1 MDGAS
6 ECQLLMPTLNTETTH
21 MRYIKHFSGG
31 RAGRMRLTGLT
42 VLATA
47 LACNSEKF
55 LQVTDPDVAKPG
67 DLQGA
72 VALPTLRAGAIGN
85 FGVAYNSGVADVEQV
100 HLSALLSD
108 EFINTETFPTRIE
121 IDQRAISTTN
131 TSLSNTGQGGT
142 FFDLTRARASS
153 ELAIN
158 TYKASAKT
166 TADSTG
172 YPEVLSLNGLTYVFF
187 AENYCGAVP
196 VSTQAADGSFTF
208 GAPESTNTLLDSAV
222 SKFNQA
228 LAVTGAPLTA
238 TFKNLA
244 SVGKGRALLDKGD
257 YAGAAAAVTAVPT
270 TFQYNYLHSE
280 TTTRQNNGTW
290 SLTQNV
296 GRFGE
301 ADKEAGIGLP
311 FASDG
316 DLKRAGGVIDPRVAD
331 SLARRGSSGSA
342 RGFDGSTIQM
352 VQAKYPARSSPI
364 TVADGVEAR
373 LIEAEAAFNAGDP
386 VSALTILNAL
396 RSNTALLSLRGYAAN
411 SLPPLTLQPTTAG
424 QVDQLFHERA
434 YWMYLT
440 SHRLGDLRRLIRQYL
455 RDVNTVFPNG
465 AYFKG
470 GTYGTDVNV
479 PVPQQEQNNPNYTPG
494 SCKQNVA

>member
-1 MDGAS
+1 
-6 ECQLLMPTLNTETTH
+6 
-21 MRYIKHFSGG
+21 MRYIDFFSS
-31 RAGRMRLTGLT
+31 GRMSRIRLAALA
-42 VLATA
+42 VLAAA
-47 LACNSEKF
+47 LACNSDKF
-55 LQVTDPDVAKPG
+55 LQVADPDVAKPG

-72 VALPTLRAGAIGN
+72 VALPTLRAGAVGN
-85 FGVAYNSGVADVEQV
+85 FGVAYNGGASDVEQV
-100 HLSALLSD
+100 HLSGLVSD

-121 IDQRAISTTN
+121 IDQRAQTLAN
-131 TSLSNTGQGGT
+131 TSLVGT

-153 ELAIN
+153 ELAIR
-158 TYKASAKT
+158 TYKESAKT
-166 TADSTG
+166 VSDSTG
-172 YPEVLSLNGLTYVFF
+172 FPEVLALNGLSYILF

-208 GAPESTNTLLDSAV
+208 GGPESTNTLLDSAV
-222 SKFNQA
+222 SRFSEA
-228 LAVTGAPLTA
+228 LAVTGAPLTT

-244 SVGKGRALLDKGD
+244 SIGKGRALLDKGD

-280 TTTRQNNGTW
+280 TTARQNNGTW
-290 SLTQNV
+290 SLTQSV

-301 ADKEAGIGLP
+301 ADREAGIGLP

-342 RGFDGSTIQM
+342 KGFDGATNQM
-352 VQAKYPARSSPI
+352 VQAKYPLRASAV

-373 LIEAEAAFNAGDP
+373 LIEAEAALNAGNA
-386 VSALTILNAL
+386 VGALTILNAL
-396 RSNTALLSLRGYAAN
+396 RSNGALLSLRGYAAN
-411 SLPPLTLQPTTAG
+411 SLPPLTLQATLAG

-434 YWMYLT
+434 YWLYLT
-440 SHRLGDLRRLIRQYL
+440 SHRLGDLRRLVRQYT
-455 RDVNTVFPNG
+455 RPVNTVFPNG

-494 SCKQNVA
+494 SCKQDVA

>member
-1 MDGAS
+1 
-6 ECQLLMPTLNTETTH
+6 MPTLYRETNH
-21 MRYIKHFSGG
+21 MRYIDFFSSG
-31 RAGRMRLTGLT
+31 RVSRIRLVALA
-42 VLATA
+42 VLGAA
-47 LACNSEKF
+47 VACNSDRF

-85 FGVAYNSGVADVEQV
+85 FGVAYNSGVSDVEQV
-100 HLSALLSD
+100 HLSGLLAD

-121 IDQRAISTTN
+121 IDQRAM
-131 TSLSNTGQGGT
+131 SLSNTSLIGT

-153 ELAIN
+153 ELAIK
-158 TYKASAKT
+158 TYKASALT
-166 TADSTG
+166 AADSVG
-172 YPEVLSLNGLTYVFF
+172 YPEVLSLNGLSYVLF

-196 VSTQAADGSFTF
+196 VSTQVSEGVFTF

-228 LAVTGAPLTA
+228 LAVTGAPLTT

-257 YAGAAAAVTAVPT
+257 YPGAAAAVTGVPT

-290 SLTQNV
+290 SLTQSV

-301 ADKEAGIGLP
+301 ADSEAGIGLP

-316 DLKRAGGVIDPRVAD
+316 DLKRVGGVIDPRVAD
-331 SLARRGSSGSA
+331 SLARRGSSGSPK
-342 RGFDGSTIQM
+342 GFDGATNQM
-352 VQAKYPARSSPI
+352 VQAKYPLRASPV

-373 LIEAEAAFNAGDP
+373 LIEAEAALNAGN
-386 VSALTILNAL
+386 SAGALTILNGL
-396 RSNTALLSLRGYAAN
+396 RSNGALLSLRGYAAN
-411 SLPPLTLQPTTAG
+411 SLPPLTLQPTLAG

-434 YWMYLT
+434 YWLFLT

-455 RDVNTVFPNG
+455 RPVNTVFPNG
-465 AYFKG
+465 PYFKG

-494 SCKQNVA
+494 SCKQDAA